1 MLQWV
6 AVPSYRVSSR
16 PRDQKKTTNQQENH
30 IQINTE
36 PDLMIYMLK
45 GLGRKDT
52 GDCNLL
58 QSPAKQKE
66 MREG

>member
-1 MLQWV
+1 MGCHSLLQGV
-6 AVPSYRVSSR
+6 FLTQGSE
-16 PRDQKKTTNQQENH
+16 KKKNNQQENH

-36 PDLMIYMLK
+36 YNLMIYMLR

-66 MREG
+66 LREG